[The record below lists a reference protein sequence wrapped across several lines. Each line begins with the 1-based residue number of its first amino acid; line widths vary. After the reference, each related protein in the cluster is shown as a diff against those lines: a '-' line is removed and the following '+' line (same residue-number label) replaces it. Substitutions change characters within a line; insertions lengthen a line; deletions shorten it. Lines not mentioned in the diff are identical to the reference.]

1 MASRS
6 PKILEGARVNL
17 RTPVMFEPSPQN
29 ERSPEDSSQ
38 RCRYSVGWD
47 EEDGAREGDGEKD
60 GGAGDVRRTDRKR
73 LGVSVAYFP
82 AGHTPPGV
90 EARFGAGHAR
100 AFGAACGDPDR
111 V

>member
-1 MASRS
+1 MTSHS
-6 PKILEGARVNL
+6 PKILQGARVNL
-17 RTPVMFEPSPQN
+17 RTPVMFGPSPQL

-47 EEDGAREGDGEKD
+47 EEDSSREGDGAED
-60 GGAGDVRRTDRKR
+60 GGTSDVRRTDGERV
-73 LGVSVAYFP
+73 GVSVAYFP
-82 AGHTPPGV
+82 AGHTPTGV